1 MKKKKKKE
9 NCFIQ
14 CELMKNTFNQ
24 ACFLSKAVCLNKVR
38 ECRVDFLLKNLE
50 SSRSEKTFKS
60 NNKSRP
66 PKLSS

>member
-1 MKKKKKKE
+1 
-9 NCFIQ
+9 
-14 CELMKNTFNQ
+14 MKNTFNQ